1 MHTKYNNRKNG
12 IEEVILPVHSIED
25 IVGDT
30 FGTIVYQEQVMAIAK
45 KIAGFD
51 DNQADSYLRK
61 ALAKKKKAMMDLCKR
76 WLIYGKVN
84 REIPEGYDN
93 DNPNSVMF
101 DPEGKYGAE
110 IQGALM
116 NDYSIKDLEDFWDDM
131 EGYASYLFNKSHA
144 ACYSYITLL
153 TAYLKKYYPVEFF
166 AAVFSIQD
174 SEEKRAKYIGIAESM
189 GITITT
195 PDINISGEEFTPI
208 ADKNTILYGL
218 GSIKGVGESAIPEI
232 IANRPY
238 MSVEDMITKIPKKAL
253 NKRVGLA
260 LISSGACKAFDNN
273 RYTLM
278 NQFYTLRKDKVDLL
292 DEELY
297 DETICMELENSTLGA
312 PITYKPWWSTVQEND
327 TVNFVATVKKVHEK
341 TDRNGNMMGFV
352 TLESQGCNIEAVVFA
367 RTYCANVDKF
377 EIYNDVYP
385 QVLIKGKK
393 DGKGKLIV
401 SSVKTA

>member
-12 IEEVILPVHSIED
+12 LEEVVMPVHSIED

-61 ALAKKKKAMMDLCKR
+61 ALAKKKRAVMDLCKR

-84 REIPEGYDN
+84 AEIPTGYDN
-93 DNPNSVMF
+93 ENPNCIMY
-101 DPEGKYGAE
+101 DPTGKYGAE
-110 IQGALM
+110 IMGALQ
-116 NDYSIKDLEDFWDDM
+116 NSYDKKDLEAFWNDM

-166 AAVFSIQD
+166 SAIFSIQD
-174 SEEKRAKYIGIAESM
+174 DEEKRAKYIAVAESM
-189 GITITT
+189 GITIQT
-195 PDINISGEEFTPI
+195 PDVNISGKDFTPI
-208 ADKNTILYGL
+208 AEENKILYGL

-238 MSVEDMITKIPKKAL
+238 TSIEDMITKIPKKAL
-253 NKRVGLA
+253 NKRVGVS
-260 LISSGACKAFDNN
+260 LISSGACKAFNEN
-273 RYTLM
+273 RYSLL
-278 NQFYTLRKDKVDLL
+278 NQFFTLRKDKV
-292 DEELY
+292 ELY
-297 DETICMELENSTLGA
+297 DIEEYCENICIDLEVATLGA
-312 PITYKPWWSTVQEND
+312 PITYKPWWSNVNEGESVQ
-327 TVNFVATVKKVHEK
+327 FVATVKKVFEK

-352 TLESQGCNIEAVVFA
+352 TLEAEGCTIESVVFA
-367 RTYCANVDKF
+367 RQYCNNHEKF
-377 EIYNDVYP
+377 EIYNDVHP